1 MKIKWHNKEIQK
13 KMENMD
19 ELVKIVGAEI
29 AKMVKLRFN
38 QIEATDDFQ
47 ELIRN
52 GFGKPHPLKGDLK
65 KYFGIGLTGNYRLV
79 ILPEG
84 KDKIIVRGVND
95 YHGDKYNWII
105 P

>member
-1 MKIKWHNKEIQK
+1 MEIKWHNKEIQK

-65 KYFGIGLTGNYRLV
+65 KYLR
-79 ILPEG
+79 PA
-84 KDKIIVRGVND
+84 
-95 YHGDKYNWII
+95 
-105 P
+105 